1 MSRSPFSKSQQK
13 GKKKYLVVVVHAH
26 GNTGTLK
33 VVDDQVLL
41 LGTISGGEDELEAT
55 GSIDNQVGGLVLITE
70 SVATQDDGLGPSRDQ
85 SRDVLAQNGLT
96 EHGASQNVTDRSLFN
111 SSSIDH

>member
-1 MSRSPFSKSQQK
+1 M
-13 GKKKYLVVVVHAH
+13 VVHAH

-41 LGTISGGEDELEAT
+41 LGTIGGGEDELEAT
-55 GSIDNQVGGLVLITE
+55 GTIDNQVGSLVLVTK
-70 SVATQDDGLGPSRDQ
+70 SVTTQDDGLGPSGDQ

-111 SSSIDH
+111 SRFIDH